1 MYNILHIRCR
11 EWRIRNRYTMQ
22 AVADAGNVS
31 RQAVYKFER
40 GLMPS
45 TKIARSYA
53 ALGMDLTDAVM
64 EETGRSST
72 DLLLSAMK
80 DGDPA

>member
-1 MYNILHIRCR
+1 MYNTLHIRCR

-22 AVADAGNVS
+22 AVADAGSVS
-31 RQAVYKFER
+31 RQAVYKFEH
-40 GLMPS
+40 GQLPS
-45 TKIARSYA
+45 TKIAGSYA
-53 ALGMDLTDAVM
+53 ALGMDLTAAVM
-64 EETGRSST
+64 EETGRSSA